1 MRVEPSLVM
10 VFFFQAEDGIRDHCV
25 TGVQTCALP
34 IFRLVLRLAALYGEQ
49 VDSAD
54 VMKHARELVVTM
66 AGGLS
71 LRYLAEQAAKA
82 IPFGGDFVAGAIAS
96 AATWAIG
103 EVALEY
109 YEGGREISP
118 QRLRLLYA
126 DFYQRFRKQK
136 TVEEVRQYALEGKD
150 TPLELEAPG

>member
-1 MRVEPSLVM
+1 
-10 VFFFQAEDGIRDHCV
+10 
-25 TGVQTCALP
+25 
-34 IFRLVLRLAALYGEQ
+34 
-49 VDSAD
+49 
-54 VMKHARELVVTM
+54 MKHARELVVTM

-126 DFYQRFRKQK
+126 DFYHRFGNQK
-136 TVEEVRQYALEGKD
+136 TVEGGRQSAPEGKD
-150 TPLELEAPG
+150 APWELEAAGEAFAGATKRD